1 MACESDV
8 LWLRPRRDVRR
19 IAARATRIWLVCA
32 SAFFSAL
39 VPTADAQTEY
49 VIGAQDVLS
58 ILVPVDKELSGQ
70 YRVDLDGTITFPLI
84 GKVKAAG
91 LTVPA
96 VEAAIRARLA
106 DGFFKNPQLAI
117 TVEEFKSQRI
127 FVVGQVD
134 KPGTYPL
141 NGTTTLLE
149 VLARAGPVGA
159 NASAEIIIVRP
170 RVGQRVEGPVLPG
183 QPEVEEVQRLDLQRL
198 QSGELVL
205 DTTLRD
211 GDTIVVPRVENA
223 FVFGQVRTPGTY
235 PAQKGT
241 TVLQMLA
248 LAGGLTE
255 RGTTGRLRIVRMV
268 DGKRKEIK
276 ANVGDVVLPGD
287 IVIALERLF

>member
-1 MACESDV
+1 MVFEPQSTRVPVRPDRHHAIQRV
-8 LWLRPRRDVRR
+8 LV
-19 IAARATRIWLVCA
+19 WLVLASCWLGA
-32 SAFFSAL
+32 SA
-39 VPTADAQTEY
+39 VPAAAQTEY
-49 VIGAQDVLS
+49 VIGAQDILS
-58 ILVPVDKELSGQ
+58 ILVPVDKTLSGQ

-96 VEAAIRARLA
+96 VEAAIRDRLA

-127 FVVGQVD
+127 FVVGQVE

-141 NGTTTLLE
+141 SGTTTLLE
-149 VLARAGPVGA
+149 VLARAGPVTA
-159 NASAEIIIVRP
+159 NASDEIIIARP
-170 RVGQRVEGPVLPG
+170 RVGRKAAGPVLPG
-183 QPEVEEVQRLDLQRL
+183 QLDVEEVTRLDLQRL

-211 GDTIVVPRVENA
+211 GDTIFVPRVENA
-223 FVFGQVRTPGTY
+223 YVFGQVRTPGTY
-235 PAQKGT
+235 PAQKGV

-255 RGTTGRLRIVRMV
+255 RGTTSRLRIVRVV
-268 DGKRKEIK
+268 DGKKKEIK
-276 ANVGDVVLPGD
+276 VNVGDVVLPGD

>member
-1 MACESDV
+1 MGFEDQQV
-8 LWLRPRRDVRR
+8 LRSWRRGRDRSPLR
-19 IAARATRIWLVCA
+19 RA
-32 SAFFSAL
+32 AL
-39 VPTADAQTEY
+39 VWFICAGLMLEPGTAAGAQTEY
-49 VIGAQDVLS
+49 LIGAQDVLS
-58 ILVPVDKELSGQ
+58 IQVPVDKTLSGQ

-96 VEAAIRARLA
+96 VEASLRAKLA
-106 DGFFKNPQLAI
+106 DGFYKDPQLAI

-141 NGTTTLLE
+141 SGSTTLLE
-149 VLARAGPVGA
+149 VLARAGPVT
-159 NASAEIIIVRP
+159 ASASDEILIVRP
-170 RVGQRVEGPVLPG
+170 SLGRKATGPVLPG
-183 QPEVEEVQRLDLQRL
+183 QPDVEEVERLDLQRL

-205 DTTLRD
+205 NTTLRD
-211 GDTIVVPRVENA
+211 GDTILVPRVENA
-223 FVFGQVRTPGTY
+223 VVFGQVRTPGTY

-255 RGTTGRLRIVRMV
+255 RGTTSRLRIVRMV

-276 ANVGDVVLPGD
+276 ANVSDLVLPGD